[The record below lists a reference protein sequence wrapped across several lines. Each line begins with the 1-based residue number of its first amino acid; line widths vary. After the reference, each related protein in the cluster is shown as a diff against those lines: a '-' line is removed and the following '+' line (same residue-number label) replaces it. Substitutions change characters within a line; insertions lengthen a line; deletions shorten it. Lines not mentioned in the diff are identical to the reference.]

1 MKPRYATERL
11 ICHHPERMGSLSPGL
26 QGTSHPGCATRWSAN
41 PERVAS
47 VPRTVVNPTAWRR
60 KRNSR
65 GGDATLSGLMVPPTL
80 KPRVARASQPWA
92 EGCNPF
98 GIDQNGSSKGS
109 SKGGEGEGLV
119 CCSYAPDRRQGSVLV
134 GLLWCLAVLSVV
146 VIGVLHTARMDLL
159 VVKNYGDR
167 MQAHYLALAGIEKAK
182 ALLYQDARE
191 RSRSA
196 RHHNGALYDA
206 PELFRDVA
214 FGRGQFRVFRRGR
227 EDEGGGMRY
236 GISDEE
242 SRLNV
247 NVASAEEL
255 GNLYGMTPDV
265 VAAILDWR
273 DEDNTVTPG
282 GAEVEYYA
290 SLQPP
295 SPPRKGPLQTVRE
308 LLMVRGV
315 SRALLLG
322 SDSHQDGLLA
332 TEGDEQGENS
342 LADLDR
348 GWAGLLTVDSSVKD
362 ITASGSE
369 RVNLQSADERS
380 LTGVRGITSDI
391 ARAIVAYRGQNQFKT
406 IADLL
411 DVTAAQDQNPLGGR
425 PGQAASGPDR
435 SAPPPNA
442 QVPGGPPSARTGPKV
457 VSEQLLME
465 IGDDLTAQSGGD
477 MPGVVNINTASLE
490 VLACLPGLSREL
502 AQAIVSYRK
511 SSGFF
516 PNTACLLSVPGV
528 TRDIFK
534 QVASRVSVR
543 SETFRILSEGKV
555 TSTGT
560 RQRIQEIVHVGLNDL
575 TTLSYREDD
584 L

>member
-1 MKPRYATERL
+1 MMPRPLCRHL
-11 ICHHPERMGSLSPGL
+11 
-26 QGTSHPGCATRWSAN
+26 
-41 PERVAS
+41 
-47 VPRTVVNPTAWRR
+47 
-60 KRNSR
+60 
-65 GGDATLSGLMVPPTL
+65 
-80 KPRVARASQPWA
+80 
-92 EGCNPF
+92 EGCNP
-98 GIDQNGSSKGS
+98 IVIVACP
-109 SKGGEGEGLV
+109 EV
-119 CCSYAPDRRQGSVLV
+119 CQVSNESRRGSVLV

-167 MQAHYLALAGIEKAK
+167 IQAHYLALAGIEKAK

-191 RSRSA
+191 RSRSG
-196 RHHNGALYDA
+196 RHHSGALYDA
-206 PELFRDVA
+206 PEQFRDVA

-227 EDEGGGMRY
+227 EDEGGGTLY

-247 NVASAEEL
+247 NVASADEL
-255 GNLYGMTPDV
+255 GQLYGMTPDV

-282 GAEVEYYA
+282 GAEIEYYA
-290 SLQPP
+290 ALQPP
-295 SPPRKGPLQTVRE
+295 YQPRNGPLQTVRE
-308 LLMVRGV
+308 LLIVRGI
-315 SRALLLG
+315 SRELLLG
-322 SDSHQDGLLA
+322 SAAPSNGLLA
-332 TEGDEQGENS
+332 SEAEQPDESS
-342 LADLDR
+342 LDSLNA

-362 ITASGSE
+362 ITASGGE
-369 RVNLQSADERS
+369 RVNIQTADERS

-411 DVTAAQDQNPLGGR
+411 DVPAAQNQNQLGGR
-425 PGQAASGPDR
+425 SSGAANSQDQ
-435 SAPPPNA
+435 STPPPNA
-442 QVPGGPPSARTGPKV
+442 QSPDGSASAPTGPKV

-465 IGDDLTAQSGGD
+465 IGDDLTVQTGENLA
-477 MPGVVNINTASLE
+477 GVVNINTASLE
-490 VLACLPGLSREL
+490 VLACLPGVSREL
-502 AQAIVSYRK
+502 AQAIISYRT

-516 PNTACLLSVPGV
+516 PNTACLLKVPGM
-528 TRDIFK
+528 TQDIFK
-534 QVASRVSVR
+534 QVAARVSAR

-555 TSTGT
+555 NSTGT
-560 RQRIQEIVHVGLNDL
+560 RQRIQEIVHIGLNDL